1 MKSIASASFT
11 ELVMETMQGSRF
23 AVEEEFIQHGNT
35 SCLLHSI
42 AVAYFCYKIAMF
54 LGEFVNFRLYEL
66 VRGALL
72 HDYFLYDWHI
82 EPKRKNG
89 LHGFS
94 HPFTAFYNALFDF
107 NLTDVERDIIT
118 RHMFPLVPLIP
129 RYKESHLVSLV
140 DKVCSLYEVFS
151 RNPYNIPEIRR
162 TKSCVLASN
171 LLAVSK
177 VCPTAGISH
186 PVA

>member
-1 MKSIASASFT
+1 MRSVSSLSFAQ
-11 ELVMETMQGSRF
+11 LVMETMNGSRL

-42 AVAYFCYKIAMF
+42 AVAYFCYMIAKKLHF
-54 LGEFVNFRLYEL
+54 IGFRIYEL

-89 LHGFS
+89 MHGFS

-107 NLTDVERDIIT
+107 DLSDVERDIIT

-129 RYKESHLVSLV
+129 RYKESHLVSFV
-140 DKVCSLYEVFS
+140 DKICSLYEVFA
-151 RNPYNIPEIRR
+151 RNPYPLPEIRR
-162 TKSCVLASN
+162 TKSMVLAAN
-171 LLAVSK
+171 LVVVAAV
-177 VCPTAGISH
+177 
-186 PVA
+186 

>member
-1 MKSIASASFT
+1 MQRASSVSFA
-11 ELVMETMQGSRF
+11 EIVIEAMRGSRF
-23 AVEEEFIQHGNT
+23 AAEVEFIQHGNT

-42 AVAYFCYKIAMF
+42 AVAYFCYRIAKKLGF
-54 LGEFVNFRLYEL
+54 LDFRLNEL

-107 NLTDVERDIIT
+107 DLSDVERDIIT

-129 RYKESHLVSLV
+129 RYKESCLVSIV
-140 DKVCSLYEVFS
+140 DKLCSLYEVFS
-151 RNPYNIPEIRR
+151 RSPYNLPEIRR
-162 TKSCVLASN
+162 AENLVLSQS
-171 LLAVSK
+171 LAK
-177 VCPTAGISH
+177 VAVI
-186 PVA
+186 

>member
-1 MKSIASASFT
+1 MRSVSSLSFAQ
-11 ELVMETMQGSRF
+11 LVMETMSGSRF

-42 AVAYFCYKIAMF
+42 AVAYFCYRIAKKLHF
-54 LGEFVNFRLYEL
+54 LDFRLYEL

-89 LHGFS
+89 MHGFS

-107 NLTDVERDIIT
+107 ELSDVERDIIT

-129 RYKESHLVSLV
+129 RYKESHLVSFV
-140 DKVCSLYEVFS
+140 DKICSLYEVFA
-151 RNPYNIPEIRR
+151 RNPYPLREIRR
-162 TKSCVLASN
+162 TKSMVLAAN
-171 LLAVSK
+171 MTVVAAV
-177 VCPTAGISH
+177 
-186 PVA
+186 

>member
-1 MKSIASASFT
+1 MKTASNRSF
-11 ELVMETMQGSRF
+11 VDFVAETTAGSRL
-23 AVEEEFIQHGNT
+23 AAEEAFIQHGNT
-35 SCLLHSI
+35 SCLLHSL
-42 AVAYFCYKIAMF
+42 AVAYYCYSIAKK
-54 LGEFVNFRLYEL
+54 LGFIEFRLSEL

-82 EPKRKNG
+82 SPRQKNG

-107 NLTDVERDIIT
+107 ELSEIERDIIT

-129 RYKESHLVSLV
+129 RFKESMLVSLV

-151 RNPYNIPEIRR
+151 RHTYDIPEI
-162 TKSCVLASN
+162 KHASRFI
-171 LLAVSK
+171 LDAE
-177 VCPTAGISH
+177 
-186 PVA
+186 PV

>member
-1 MKSIASASFT
+1 
-11 ELVMETMQGSRF
+11 METNAGTSKRRYSRNAVAKLLYRYGRSILDSDGMQREKHF
-23 AVEEEFIQHGNT
+23 FQHGHT
-35 SCLLHSI
+35 SCYDHSL
-42 AVAYFCYKIAMF
+42 AVARMAIFLALRFKIRVDM
-54 LGEFVNFRLYEL
+54 ESM

-107 NLTDVERDIIT
+107 DLSDVERDIIT

-129 RYKESHLVSLV
+129 RYKESCLVSIV
-140 DKVCSLYEVFS
+140 DKLCSLYEVFS
-151 RNPYNIPEIRR
+151 RSPYNLPEIRR
-162 TKSCVLASN
+162 AENLVLSQS
-171 LLAVSK
+171 LAK
-177 VCPTAGISH
+177 VAVI
-186 PVA
+186 

>member
-11 ELVMETMQGSRF
+11 ELVLETMRGSRF

-42 AVAYFCYKIAMF
+42 AVAYFCFRIAKF
-54 LGEFVNFRLYEL
+54 LGEILDFRLYEL
-66 VRGALL
+66 IRGALL

-89 LHGFS
+89 MHGFS

-107 NLTDVERDIIT
+107 ELSDVERDIIT

-129 RYKESHLVSLV
+129 RYKESHLVSIV
-140 DKVCSLYEVFS
+140 DKICSLYEVFS
-151 RNPYNIPEIRR
+151 RNPYNLPEIRR
-162 TKSCVLASN
+162 TKSLVLASS
-171 LLAVSK
+171 LAVPA
-177 VCPTAGISH
+177 VNCTYTMA
-186 PVA
+186 

>member
-1 MKSIASASFT
+1 MTQAKTSLSLTFSR
-11 ELVMETMQGSRF
+11 LVLNTMSGSRF
-23 AVEEEFIQHGNT
+23 AIEEEYIQHGNT

-42 AVAYFCYKIAMF
+42 AVAYFCFMIATKLSF
-54 LGEFVNFRLYEL
+54 LGFRIYEL

-107 NLTDVERDIIT
+107 DLSDVERDIIT

-129 RYKESHLVSLV
+129 RYKESHLVSFV
-140 DKVCSLYEVFS
+140 DKLCSLYEVFS
-151 RNPYNIPEIRR
+151 RNPYNIPVIRR
-162 TKSCVLASN
+162 TKSMVLASD
-171 LLAVSK
+171 LMVVAAV
-177 VCPTAGISH
+177 
-186 PVA
+186 

>member
-1 MKSIASASFT
+1 MRSVSSLSFAQ
-11 ELVMETMQGSRF
+11 LVMETMNGSRL
-23 AVEEEFIQHGNT
+23 AAEEEFIQHGNT

-42 AVAYFCYKIAMF
+42 AVAYFCYMIAKKLHF
-54 LGEFVNFRLYEL
+54 LGFRIYEL

-89 LHGFS
+89 MHGFS

-107 NLTDVERDIIT
+107 DLSDVERDIIT

-129 RYKESHLVSLV
+129 RYKESHLVSFV
-140 DKVCSLYEVFS
+140 DKICSLYEVFA
-151 RNPYNIPEIRR
+151 RNPYPLPEIRR
-162 TKSCVLASN
+162 TKSMVLAAN
-171 LLAVSK
+171 LVVVAAV
-177 VCPTAGISH
+177 
-186 PVA
+186 

>member
-1 MKSIASASFT
+1 MRSVSSLSFAQ
-11 ELVMETMQGSRF
+11 LVMETMSGSRL

-42 AVAYFCYKIAMF
+42 AVAYFCYMIAKKLHF
-54 LGEFVNFRLYEL
+54 LGFRIYEL

-89 LHGFS
+89 MHGFS

-107 NLTDVERDIIT
+107 DLSDVERDIIT

-129 RYKESHLVSLV
+129 RYKESHLVSFV
-140 DKVCSLYEVFS
+140 DKICSLYEVFA
-151 RNPYNIPEIRR
+151 RNPYPLPEIRR
-162 TKSCVLASN
+162 TKSMVLAAN
-171 LLAVSK
+171 MVVVAAV
-177 VCPTAGISH
+177 
-186 PVA
+186 

>member
-1 MKSIASASFT
+1 MRSVSSLSFAQ
-11 ELVMETMQGSRF
+11 LVMETMNGSRL

-42 AVAYFCYKIAMF
+42 AVAYFCYMIAKKLHF
-54 LGEFVNFRLYEL
+54 LGFRIYEL

-89 LHGFS
+89 MHGFS

-107 NLTDVERDIIT
+107 DLSDVERDIIT

-129 RYKESHLVSLV
+129 RYKESHLVSFV
-140 DKVCSLYEVFS
+140 DKICSLYEVFA
-151 RNPYNIPEIRR
+151 RNPYPLPEIRR
-162 TKSCVLASN
+162 TKSMVLAAN
-171 LLAVSK
+171 LVVVAAV
-177 VCPTAGISH
+177 
-186 PVA
+186 

>member
-1 MKSIASASFT
+1 MRSVSSLSFAQ
-11 ELVMETMQGSRF
+11 LVMETMSGSRL
-23 AVEEEFIQHGNT
+23 AAEEEFIQHGNT

-42 AVAYFCYKIAMF
+42 AVAYFCYMIAKKLHF
-54 LGEFVNFRLYEL
+54 LGFRIYEL

-89 LHGFS
+89 MHGFS

-107 NLTDVERDIIT
+107 DLSDVERDIIT

-129 RYKESHLVSLV
+129 RYKESHLVSFV
-140 DKVCSLYEVFS
+140 DKICSLYEVFA
-151 RNPYNIPEIRR
+151 RNPYPLPEIRR
-162 TKSCVLASN
+162 TKSMVLAAN
-171 LLAVSK
+171 LVVVAAV
-177 VCPTAGISH
+177 
-186 PVA
+186 

>member
-1 MKSIASASFT
+1 MQRASSVSFA
-11 ELVMETMQGSRF
+11 EIVIEAMRGSRF
-23 AVEEEFIQHGNT
+23 AAEEEFIQHGNT

-42 AVAYFCYKIAMF
+42 AVAYFCYRIAIKLGF
-54 LGEFVNFRLYEL
+54 LGFRLNEL

-82 EPKRKNG
+82 EPKRSNG

-107 NLTDVERDIIT
+107 DLSDVERDIIT

-129 RYKESHLVSLV
+129 RYKESCLVSIV
-140 DKVCSLYEVFS
+140 DKLCSLYEVFS
-151 RNPYNIPEIRR
+151 RSPYNLPEIRR
-162 TKSCVLASN
+162 AENLVLSQS
-171 LLAVSK
+171 LAK
-177 VCPTAGISH
+177 VAVI
-186 PVA
+186 